1 MTPACVPTRS
11 AYINL
16 HGTGTPL
23 NDSMEAKAVAALF
36 GTATPC
42 SSTKAMI
49 GHALGAAGACE
60 AAFLW
65 LTLHPTFNPDHRLPP
80 HLWDGVGDPEI
91 PAIRLVDAGRTLLRA
106 HRAHRDA
113 QQLLRLWRQQCRPG
127 IWQRGAVVTL
137 ALHPV
142 ETIVPQRPPMMLIDE
157 VVARQADEITV
168 GVTVRPTGLF
178 FQADRGM
185 PSHVA
190 LEWMAQACAAFAGS
204 EAVDGDRPVKV
215 GFFLGTRDFHAN
227 RGWFAAGERL
237 YVRARLAYRDDE
249 MANFDCEVT
258 DPSGTRSLAKASL
271 NVFQPHDVTK
281 LISSPANS

>member
-1 MTPACVPTRS
+1 M
-11 AYINL
+11 
-16 HGTGTPL
+16 
-23 NDSMEAKAVAALF
+23 
-36 GTATPC
+36 
-42 SSTKAMI
+42 
-49 GHALGAAGACE
+49 
-60 AAFLW
+60 
-65 LTLHPTFNPDHRLPP
+65 
-80 HLWDGVGDPEI
+80 
-91 PAIRLVDAGRTLLRA
+91 
-106 HRAHRDA
+106 
-113 QQLLRLWRQQCRPG
+113 
-127 IWQRGAVVTL
+127 TL

-142 ETIVPQRPPMMLIDE
+142 ESIVPQRPPMVLIDE
-157 VVARQADEITV
+157 VVARQADAITV

-204 EAVDGDRPVKV
+204 EAIDGDRPVKV

-271 NVFQPHDVTK
+271 NVYQPHDVTK